1 MIDRWYDAKDEE
13 GVWRIGECFFEDKEG
28 TKTIAFDGF
37 HPNFTT
43 VINLLINRYFVSTP
57 IKFCQYAPK
66 HMD

>member
-43 VINLLINRYFVSTP
+43 VYIILI
-57 IKFCQYAPK
+57 I
-66 HMD
+66 DIL